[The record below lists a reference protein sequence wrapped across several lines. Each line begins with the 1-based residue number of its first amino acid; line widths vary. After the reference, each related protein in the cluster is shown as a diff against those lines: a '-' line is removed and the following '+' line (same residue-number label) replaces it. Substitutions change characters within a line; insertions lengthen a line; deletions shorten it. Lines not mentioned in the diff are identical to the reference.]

1 MVVKKVKKLIRNKK
15 YLKEDKWL
23 KIMIKL
29 LELKYLVDFD

>member
-1 MVVKKVKKLIRNKK
+1 MVVRRVKKLIQNKK
-15 YLKEDKWL
+15 YLKEDKSL